1 MDDDGRRAG
10 GREGALARHVPRPP
24 GRPRPQRIDLRRAR
38 RRLDRQRP
46 HLVRGRRDRH
56 PQRPGAWRRDSRG
69 AQHARQDRLGGQ
81 RREMADRGARAP
93 RAVLRIRSPRLPHV
107 RPARQ
112 DPARDGED
120 RGSRTAQDRGH
131 DRRGCAADPPRGAP
145 RPTQRD
151 QRRLLGFGR
160 PHWRRHPQRA
170 LHDDLRHIA
179 RGRLDGARARVAVR
193 PSPHPARLALGRPSA
208 GQEAAAAREPMSS
221 YVPGLEGIVASQT
234 AISMVDGQ
242 NGRLVYQGYV
252 IADLAEQMSFEEVAF
267 LLWEGR
273 LPTRA
278 ELDALSLE
286 LGGSRKLTQPANITL
301 DALPE
306 DTDPMDVLR
315 SVVSVQ
321 GVEHKLK
328 KPTIPLA
335 IHATGSIPTILAMFY
350 RRQLGLEPIKPRPD
364 LGHAANYLYM
374 MDGKEPAPERVHA
387 LNTYLVLLADHGM
400 NASTFTARVIAST
413 DSDLTS
419 CLVGGIGAL
428 KGPAHGGAP
437 SAVIEQMEEIE
448 AAGDAERWMRDARKR
463 KVKFMGF
470 GHRVYRV
477 YDPRAAILKQMCER
491 MNPKF
496 YELATRV
503 EEIAL
508 RILHEE
514 HPERPQSTNVEFYSA
529 GVLQAIG
536 LPREY
541 FTPTFAVARVT
552 GWSAHVLEQ
561 VANNR
566 IIRPQSEYI
575 GPEPRK
581 PVPLADRV

>member
-1 MDDDGRRAG
+1 MTAG
-10 GREGALARHVPRPP
+10 NSG
-24 GRPRPQRIDLRRAR
+24 
-38 RRLDRQRP
+38 
-46 HLVRGRRDRH
+46 
-56 PQRPGAWRRDSRG
+56 
-69 AQHARQDRLGGQ
+69 
-81 RREMADRGARAP
+81 
-93 RAVLRIRSPRLPHV
+93 
-107 RPARQ
+107 
-112 DPARDGED
+112 
-120 RGSRTAQDRGH
+120 
-131 DRRGCAADPPRGAP
+131 
-145 RPTQRD
+145 
-151 QRRLLGFGR
+151 
-160 PHWRRHPQRA
+160 
-170 LHDDLRHIA
+170 
-179 RGRLDGARARVAVR
+179 
-193 PSPHPARLALGRPSA
+193 
-208 GQEAAAAREPMSS
+208 

-286 LGGSRKLTQPANITL
+286 LAGHRALTQAANIAL
-301 DALPE
+301 DALPS
-306 DTDPMDVLR
+306 DADPMDVLR

-321 GVEHKLK
+321 GVEHRLAR
-328 KPTIPLA
+328 PTVPLA
-335 IHATGSIPTILAMFY
+335 IHATASFPTILAWFY
-350 RRQLGLEPIKPRPD
+350 RRQLGLEPIQSRSD

-374 MDGKEPAPERVHA
+374 MNGKESSPDIVQA

-413 DSDLTS
+413 ESDLTS
-419 CLVGGIGAL
+419 ALVGAIGAL

-437 SAVIEQMEEIE
+437 SAVIEQLEVIG
-448 AAGDAERWMRDARKR
+448 AAPDAETHMRDMRKR
-463 KVKFMGF
+463 KDKFMGF

-477 YDPRAAILKQMCER
+477 YDPRAKILKEMCRR

-496 YELATRV
+496 YALATRV

-536 LPREY
+536 LPKEY
-541 FTPTFAVARVT
+541 FTPTFATARVA

-561 VANNR
+561 AAHNR

-581 PVPLADRV
+581 PIPLAERA

>member
-1 MDDDGRRAG
+1 VSTNSG
-10 GREGALARHVPRPP
+10 
-24 GRPRPQRIDLRRAR
+24 
-38 RRLDRQRP
+38 
-46 HLVRGRRDRH
+46 
-56 PQRPGAWRRDSRG
+56 
-69 AQHARQDRLGGQ
+69 
-81 RREMADRGARAP
+81 
-93 RAVLRIRSPRLPHV
+93 
-107 RPARQ
+107 
-112 DPARDGED
+112 
-120 RGSRTAQDRGH
+120 
-131 DRRGCAADPPRGAP
+131 
-145 RPTQRD
+145 
-151 QRRLLGFGR
+151 
-160 PHWRRHPQRA
+160 
-170 LHDDLRHIA
+170 
-179 RGRLDGARARVAVR
+179 
-193 PSPHPARLALGRPSA
+193 
-208 GQEAAAAREPMSS
+208 
-221 YVPGLEGIVASQT
+221 YVPGLEGVVASQT

-252 IADLAEQMSFEEVAF
+252 IADLAEEMSFEEVAF

-273 LPTRA
+273 LPKRA

-286 LGGSRKLTQPANITL
+286 LAGHRTLTQPAAVAL
-301 DALPE
+301 DSLPR

-321 GVEHKLK
+321 GVEHRLAR
-328 KPTIPLA
+328 PTVPLA
-335 IHATGSIPTILAMFY
+335 MHATASFPTILAMFH
-350 RRQLGLEPIKPRPD
+350 RRQMGLEPVKPRPD

-374 MDGKEPAPERVHA
+374 MSGKEASPDIVRA

-413 DSDLTS
+413 ESDLTS
-419 CLVGGIGAL
+419 ALVGAIGAL

-437 SAVIEQMEEIE
+437 AAVIEQLEDIGKAPDTE
-448 AAGDAERWMRDARKR
+448 AFMREMRRRKE
-463 KVKFMGF
+463 KFMGF

-477 YDPRAAILKQMCER
+477 YDPRAKILKEMCRR

-536 LPREY
+536 LPNEY
-541 FTPTFAVARVT
+541 FTPTFATARVA

-561 VANNR
+561 AAHNR
-566 IIRPQSEYI
+566 IIRPQSEYV

-581 PVPLADRV
+581 PVPLAERA